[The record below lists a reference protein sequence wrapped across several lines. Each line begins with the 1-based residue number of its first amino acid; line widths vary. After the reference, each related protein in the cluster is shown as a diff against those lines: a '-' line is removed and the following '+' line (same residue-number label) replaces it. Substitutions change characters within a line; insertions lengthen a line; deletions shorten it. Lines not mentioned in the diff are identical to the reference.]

1 MFALEMK
8 CRKMLHEL
16 VAPLT
21 EKMNKERQRMTLYN
35 EKHQVLDE
43 RISQVEHIVGVPG
56 IKPKVFEAI

>member
-35 EKHQVLDE
+35 EKH
-43 RISQVEHIVGVPG
+43 
-56 IKPKVFEAI
+56 